1 MKMTI
6 LDDVKCSDGKQG
18 AMIVGGHGVYFID
31 GAQERC
37 L

>member
-1 MKMTI
+1 MTI
-6 LDDVKCSDGKQG
+6 RGDIKCSDGKQG
-18 AMIVGGHGVYFID
+18 AMIVGGHRVYFID